1 MGGQGGLQNMRF
13 GGMGGHGMG
22 GGRGGMGGGHFGMSN
37 LQGGGMGGMGGHG
50 GMGRSGFGGMGGRL
64 ELMNLNA
71 PSHPA
76 MQEQD
81 FKSGFGKFL
90 EKAGS
95 IAKDAYK
102 MGKPLVDAGKDVWK
116 QVDNKSYQ
124 ESKKYWRTPGNAFR
138 DAVNGG

>member
-50 GMGRSGFGGMGGRL
+50 GMGRGGFGCMGGTL

-81 FKSGFGKFL
+81 FKSDSASSSRRPAPSPRML
-90 EKAGS
+90 TRWA
-95 IAKDAYK
+95 
-102 MGKPLVDAGKDVWK
+102 
-116 QVDNKSYQ
+116 
-124 ESKKYWRTPGNAFR
+124 
-138 DAVNGG
+138 